1 MGATGRWR
9 TAVWVVFLAYDVFL
23 LANLLGPQS
32 VPSSN
37 VGWLLDVARA
47 LGAPEQ
53 LLTARRFQ
61 FLVNAAVFAPVS
73 VLGMLLWPR
82 ANWRDWTAYGFLAS
96 SAVEVIQRYLVPGR
110 VPQFEDVVANT
121 LGAAGGGILFSLL
134 MRARDLAHGGR
145 PRGQKGPKPPVD
157 SAGD

>member
-9 TAVWVVFLAYDVFL
+9 TVTWAVFLAYDAFL

-37 VGWLLDVARA
+37 VDWLLEVARA

-82 ANWRDWTAYGFLAS
+82 TTWRDWTAYGFLAS
-96 SAVEVIQRYLVPGR
+96 SAVELVQRFVVPGR
-110 VPQFEDVVANT
+110 VPQLEDVVANT
-121 LGAAGGGILFSLL
+121 LGAAAGAVLISLWA
-134 MRARDLAHGGR
+134 RASDVAHGGSPRR
-145 PRGQKGPKPPVD
+145 PRGH
-157 SAGD
+157 